1 MEAIVTLHQLAE
13 LEKKYSEGKKT
24 KQAMT
29 EGLSDFQVAYLIYK
43 GAYTILAHK
52 RAQAKR
58 NTAIKFGLQAMEKAQ
73 HDPKFAEFMGFGTR
87 VEMSEEEES

>member
-1 MEAIVTLHQLAE
+1 MEAIVTLHQLVE
-13 LEKKYSEGKKT
+13 LEKKFSEGKKT

-52 RAQAKR
+52 KAQSKR
-58 NTAIKFGLQAMEKAQ
+58 NHLMKVGLEMERKAQ
-73 HDPKFAEFMGFGTR
+73 SDPKFAEFMGYGKR
-87 VEMSEEEES
+87 VELSEEEEN